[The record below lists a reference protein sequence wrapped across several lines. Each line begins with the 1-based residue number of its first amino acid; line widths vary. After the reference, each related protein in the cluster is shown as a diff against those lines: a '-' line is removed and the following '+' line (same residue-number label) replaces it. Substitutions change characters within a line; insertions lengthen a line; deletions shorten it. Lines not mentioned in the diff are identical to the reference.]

1 MPKMSDGRIAL
12 VALIAL
18 AAWLLIGLP
27 LLYLPSASYENV
39 HGEILGVKYGEW
51 LLFAATMGLWWAT
64 WRLVKGADG
73 TSERQLRAY
82 VSVEAGAM
90 FRQSKRK
97 RLRFEFRP
105 NIVNNG
111 TTPAKDVRVVS
122 FIRNVPTAIPD
133 NFDYRLSHTIGSV
146 STIGPRQS
154 RFHSI
159 VANRNLTIAELREI
173 QNGTNV
179 FHAYGTV
186 IYTDIFGIGRTTN
199 FSFIIFPGKSSQF
212 AVWHYTAQNNDAD

>member
-1 MPKMSDGRIAL
+1 MPKMSEGKIAIG
-12 VALIAL
+12 ALIAL

-27 LLYLPSASYENV
+27 LLYLPSEGHV
-39 HGEILGVKYGEW
+39 HGEILDVKYGEW

-64 WRLVKGADG
+64 WRLVKGADE

-97 RLRFEFRP
+97 RLKFEFRP
-105 NIVNNG
+105 IIVNNG

-122 FIRNVPTAIPD
+122 FIRNVPPAIPD
-133 NFDYRLSHTIGSV
+133 NFDYRLSHITGSV
-146 STIGPRQS
+146 TTIGPRQS
-154 RFHSI
+154 RFHSV
-159 VANRNLTIAELREI
+159 VASRNLTIAELREI
-173 QNGTNV
+173 QGGTNV

-186 IYTDIFGIGRTTN
+186 IYTDIFGISRTTN
-199 FSFIIFPGKSSQF
+199 FSFIIFPGKSSQA
-212 AVWHYTAQNNDAD
+212 AVWHYTAKNNDAD